1 MDALAFLGKVKKKPE
16 PLYVVYGEEDFL
28 KRQVLQAIRRTVVA
42 EEADADDQAFS
53 TYPGDRADFAEVLD
67 ELATVPFFSSRRL
80 IVVENADPFV
90 TKHRPLLEKKLAD
103 LPAANTLVLEVK
115 SWPANTRL
123 AKMVDPARSI
133 SCKGP
138 PPYKLPQWCTEWA
151 AARYVKKLPGNAAA
165 LLVDLV
171 GVEMG
176 LLDQEIAKLAVYV
189 GTKETISVE
198 DVDRLVGRN
207 RAESTWKIFDAL
219 GSGQAE
225 QALTLLD
232 RLLDQG
238 EEPMRML
245 GAFAF
250 QLRKLAMAGRLALQG
265 RPMTA
270 ALEQAGVAPFGL
282 KSAELQL
289 KHLGRRRVVRLFDE
303 LLQLNMDVRGDS
315 PLQPRVL
322 LERFL
327 VRLARKQG

>member
-1 MDALAFLGKVKKKPE
+1 MDALAFLGKAKKSAE
-16 PLYVVYGEEDFL
+16 PLYVLYGEEDFL
-28 KRQVLQAIRRTVVA
+28 KRQVLQAIRNLVL
-42 EEADADDQAFS
+42 EEEEDEQAFS
-53 TYPGDRADFAEVLD
+53 TYPGDKADFAEVVD
-67 ELATVPFFSSRRL
+67 ELSTVPFFTSRRL
-80 IVVENADPFV
+80 VVVENADPFV
-90 TKHRPLLEKKLAD
+90 TRHRAALEKRIGN
-103 LPAANTLVLEVK
+103 LPATGTLVLEVK

-138 PPYKLPQWCTEWA
+138 PPYKLPQWCADWSL
-151 AARYVKKLPGNAAA
+151 ARYEKKLPPAAAA

-171 GVEMG
+171 GAEMG
-176 LLDQEIAKLAVYV
+176 LLDQEIAKLAVFV
-189 GTKETISVE
+189 GAKETIATE

-219 GSGQAE
+219 GAGQAE

-232 RLLDQG
+232 RLLEQG
-238 EEPMRML
+238 EDPMRML

-250 QLRKLAMAGRLALQG
+250 QLRKLAAAGRLALQG
-265 RPMTA
+265 KSMTA

-282 KSAELQL
+282 KSAETQL
-289 KHLGRRRVVRLFDE
+289 KHLGRRRVVRLYDD

-315 PLQPRVL
+315 PLPARLL

-327 VRLARKQG
+327 IRLARRQSG